1 MAGLWTFSLSGP
13 SNTLQSI
20 MVVMPLHGKCD
31 VCTERH
37 PDIQKAHRGS
47 LKCAIPPDVVDNNNH
62 VCRVYIECMLIRSSQ
77 TGSVFCAP
85 NLYTEES
92 AITTLYD
99 FL

>member
-1 MAGLWTFSLSGP
+1 
-13 SNTLQSI
+13 

-62 VCRVYIECMLIRSSQ
+62 VCRVCIQ
-77 TGSVFCAP
+77 SVCLSGLVKQEVCSVHPIF
-85 NLYTEES
+85 
-92 AITTLYD
+92 TLKKA
-99 FL
+99 